1 MNDKLIFYVK
11 RRFAVL
17 ILILVTQVQG
27 CSFQSKQFNALKA
40 VLTQRE
46 PITAVSWMLEVEDAQ
61 IVVYPIQSDEGVI
74 FSDGRTLFLKF
85 DGWHILEVQ
94 GLNGTTNR
102 RSVENLDRVR
112 LAYNIRNDSQGQS
125 GELISEEMINQEEIG
140 PQQLEGSSQSYNLDC
155 SQWLRSELRAGHQF
169 SQSCAF
175 IKNERFLNVIDV
187 DQSGDISKIS
197 TLVHPGGLRVNL
209 SRSSVDI

>member
-1 MNDKLIFYVK
+1 VNDRVIFFVK
-11 RRFAVL
+11 RRFA
-17 ILILVTQVQG
+17 ILMLMLFTQIQG

-46 PITAVSWMLEVEDAQ
+46 PITAVSWMLEIEDAQ

-85 DGWHILEVQ
+85 DGWHILEIQ
-94 GLNGTTNR
+94 GLSGTTNG
-102 RSVENLDRVR
+102 RSVEDLDRVR
-112 LAYNIRNDSQGQS
+112 LAYNIRNDSQGQNE
-125 GELISEEMINQEEIG
+125 ELTNEEEMG
-140 PQQLEGSSQSYNLDC
+140 PQLEGSSQRYNLDC
-155 SQWLRSELRAGHQF
+155 AQWLRSELRAGHQF
-169 SQSCAF
+169 SQTCAF
-175 IKNERFLNVIDV
+175 TKNERFLNVIDV

>member
-1 MNDKLIFYVK
+1 MNDKVISFVK

-17 ILILVTQVQG
+17 MLILFTQIQG

-46 PITAVSWMLEVEDAQ
+46 PITAVSWMLEIEDAQ
-61 IVVYPIQSDEGVI
+61 IVVYAIQSDEGVI

-85 DGWHILEVQ
+85 DGWHILEIQ
-94 GLNGTTNR
+94 GLSGTTNG
-102 RSVENLDRVR
+102 RSVEDLDRVR
-112 LAYNIRNDSQGQS
+112 LAYNIRNDSQGQNE
-125 GELISEEMINQEEIG
+125 ELTNEEEMG
-140 PQQLEGSSQSYNLDC
+140 PQLEGSSQRYNLDC
-155 SQWLRSELRAGHQF
+155 AQWLRSELRAGHQF
-169 SQSCAF
+169 SQTCAF
-175 IKNERFLNVIDV
+175 TKNERFLNVIDV

>member
-1 MNDKLIFYVK
+1 MNDKVISFVK

-17 ILILVTQVQG
+17 MLILFTQIQG

-46 PITAVSWMLEVEDAQ
+46 PITAVSWMLEIEDAQ
-61 IVVYPIQSDEGVI
+61 IVVYAIQSDEGVI

-94 GLNGTTNR
+94 GLSGTTNG
-102 RSVENLDRVR
+102 RSVEDLDRVR
-112 LAYNIRNDSQGQS
+112 LAYNIRNDSQGQNE
-125 GELISEEMINQEEIG
+125 ELTNEVEMG
-140 PQQLEGSSQSYNLDC
+140 PQLEGSSQRYNLDC
-155 SQWLRSELRAGHQF
+155 AQWLRSELRAGHQF

-175 IKNERFLNVIDV
+175 TKNERFLNVIDV

>member
-1 MNDKLIFYVK
+1 M
-11 RRFAVL
+11 L
-17 ILILVTQVQG
+17 ILFTQIQG

-46 PITAVSWMLEVEDAQ
+46 PITAVSWMLEIEDAQ

-85 DGWHILEVQ
+85 DGWHILEIQ
-94 GLNGTTNR
+94 GLSGTTNG
-102 RSVENLDRVR
+102 RSVEDLDRVR
-112 LAYNIRNDSQGQS
+112 LAYNIRNDSQGQNE
-125 GELISEEMINQEEIG
+125 ELTNEEEMG
-140 PQQLEGSSQSYNLDC
+140 PQLEGSSQRYNLDC
-155 SQWLRSELRAGHQF
+155 AQWLRSELRAGHQF
-169 SQSCAF
+169 SQTCAF
-175 IKNERFLNVIDV
+175 TKNERFLNVIDV

>member
-1 MNDKLIFYVK
+1 MNDKVISFVK

-17 ILILVTQVQG
+17 MLILFTQIQG

-46 PITAVSWMLEVEDAQ
+46 PITAVSWMLEIEDAQ

-94 GLNGTTNR
+94 GLSGTTNG
-102 RSVENLDRVR
+102 RSVEDLDRVR
-112 LAYNIRNDSQGQS
+112 LAYNIRNDSQGQNE
-125 GELISEEMINQEEIG
+125 ELTNEEEMR
-140 PQQLEGSSQSYNLDC
+140 PQLEGSSQRYNLDC
-155 SQWLRSELRAGHQF
+155 AQWLRSELRAGHQF

-175 IKNERFLNVIDV
+175 TKNERFLNVIDV

-209 SRSSVDI
+209 SKSSVDI

>member
-1 MNDKLIFYVK
+1 MNDKVISFVK

-17 ILILVTQVQG
+17 MLILFTQIQG

-46 PITAVSWMLEVEDAQ
+46 PITAVSWMLEIEDAQ
-61 IVVYPIQSDEGVI
+61 IVVYAIQSDEGVI

-94 GLNGTTNR
+94 GLSGTTNG
-102 RSVENLDRVR
+102 RSVEDLDRVR
-112 LAYNIRNDSQGQS
+112 LAYNIRNDSQGQNE
-125 GELISEEMINQEEIG
+125 ELTNEEEMG
-140 PQQLEGSSQSYNLDC
+140 PQLEGSSQRYNLDC
-155 SQWLRSELRAGHQF
+155 AQWLRSELRAGHQF
-169 SQSCAF
+169 SQTCAF
-175 IKNERFLNVIDV
+175 TKNERFLNMIDV

>member
-1 MNDKLIFYVK
+1 VNDKVISFVK

-17 ILILVTQVQG
+17 MLILFTQIQG

-40 VLTQRE
+40 VLTQRD
-46 PITAVSWMLEVEDAQ
+46 PITAVSWMLEIEDAQ

-94 GLNGTTNR
+94 GLSGTTNG
-102 RSVENLDRVR
+102 RSVEDLDRVR
-112 LAYNIRNDSQGQS
+112 LAYNIRNDSQGQNE
-125 GELISEEMINQEEIG
+125 ELTNEEEMG
-140 PQQLEGSSQSYNLDC
+140 PQLEGSSQRYNLDC
-155 SQWLRSELRAGHQF
+155 AQWLRSELRAGHQF
-169 SQSCAF
+169 SQTCAF
-175 IKNERFLNVIDV
+175 TKNERFLNMIDV

>member
-1 MNDKLIFYVK
+1 MNDKVISFVK

-17 ILILVTQVQG
+17 MLILFTQIQG

-46 PITAVSWMLEVEDAQ
+46 PITAVSWMLEIEDAQ

-94 GLNGTTNR
+94 GLSGTTNG
-102 RSVENLDRVR
+102 RSVEDLDRVR
-112 LAYNIRNDSQGQS
+112 LAYNIRNDSQGQNE
-125 GELISEEMINQEEIG
+125 ELTNEEEMG
-140 PQQLEGSSQSYNLDC
+140 PQLEGSSQRYNLDC
-155 SQWLRSELRAGHQF
+155 AQWLRSELRAGHQF
-169 SQSCAF
+169 SQTCAF
-175 IKNERFLNVIDV
+175 TKNERFLNVIDV

-197 TLVHPGGLRVNL
+197 TLVHPGGLRISL
-209 SRSSVDI
+209 SRSLVDI

>member
-1 MNDKLIFYVK
+1 MNDKVISFVK

-17 ILILVTQVQG
+17 MLILFTQIQG

-46 PITAVSWMLEVEDAQ
+46 PITAVSWMLEIEDAQ

-94 GLNGTTNR
+94 GLSGTTNG
-102 RSVENLDRVR
+102 RSVEDLDRVR
-112 LAYNIRNDSQGQS
+112 LAYNIRNDSQGQNE
-125 GELISEEMINQEEIG
+125 ELTNEVEMG
-140 PQQLEGSSQSYNLDC
+140 PQLEGSSQRYNLDC
-155 SQWLRSELRAGHQF
+155 AQWLRSELRAGHQF
-169 SQSCAF
+169 SQTCAF
-175 IKNERFLNVIDV
+175 TKNERFLNVIDV

-197 TLVHPGGLRVNL
+197 TLVHPGGLRISL
-209 SRSSVDI
+209 SRSLVDI

>member
-1 MNDKLIFYVK
+1 MNDKVISFVK

-17 ILILVTQVQG
+17 MLILFTQIQG

-40 VLTQRE
+40 VLTQRD
-46 PITAVSWMLEVEDAQ
+46 PITAVSWMLEIEDAQ

-94 GLNGTTNR
+94 GLSGTTNG
-102 RSVENLDRVR
+102 RSVEDLDRVR
-112 LAYNIRNDSQGQS
+112 LAYNIRNDSQGQNE
-125 GELISEEMINQEEIG
+125 ELTNEEEMG
-140 PQQLEGSSQSYNLDC
+140 PQLEGSSQRYNLDC
-155 SQWLRSELRAGHQF
+155 AQWLRSELRAGHQF
-169 SQSCAF
+169 SQTCAF
-175 IKNERFLNVIDV
+175 TKNERFLNVIDV

-197 TLVHPGGLRVNL
+197 TLVHPGGLRVSL
-209 SRSSVDI
+209 SRSLVDI

>member
-1 MNDKLIFYVK
+1 MNDKLIFFGK

-74 FSDGRTLFLKF
+74 FSDGKTLFLKF
-85 DGWHILEVQ
+85 DGWHILEVR
-94 GLNGTTNR
+94 GLRGTLKR
-102 RSVENLDRVR
+102 RSVGDLDRVR

-140 PQQLEGSSQSYNLDC
+140 SQLEGSSQRYNLDC
-155 SQWLRSELRAGHQF
+155 AQWLRSELRAGHQF

>member
-1 MNDKLIFYVK
+1 VNDKVISFVK

-17 ILILVTQVQG
+17 MLILFTQIQG

-40 VLTQRE
+40 VLTQRD
-46 PITAVSWMLEVEDAQ
+46 PITAVSWMLEIEDAQ
-61 IVVYPIQSDEGVI
+61 IVVYPILSDEGVI

-94 GLNGTTNR
+94 GLSGTTNG
-102 RSVENLDRVR
+102 RSVEDLDRVR
-112 LAYNIRNDSQGQS
+112 LAYNIRNDSQGQNE
-125 GELISEEMINQEEIG
+125 ELTNEEEMG
-140 PQQLEGSSQSYNLDC
+140 PQLEGSSQRYNLDC
-155 SQWLRSELRAGHQF
+155 AQWLRSELRAGHQF
-169 SQSCAF
+169 SQTCAF
-175 IKNERFLNVIDV
+175 TKNERFLNVIDV

>member
-1 MNDKLIFYVK
+1 MNDKVISFVK

-17 ILILVTQVQG
+17 MLILFTQIQG

-46 PITAVSWMLEVEDAQ
+46 PITAVSWMLEIEDAQ
-61 IVVYPIQSDEGVI
+61 IVVYAIQSDEGVI

-94 GLNGTTNR
+94 GLSGTTNG
-102 RSVENLDRVR
+102 RSVEDLDRVR
-112 LAYNIRNDSQGQS
+112 LAYNIRNDSQGQNE
-125 GELISEEMINQEEIG
+125 ELTNEEEMG
-140 PQQLEGSSQSYNLDC
+140 LQLEGSSQRYNLDC
-155 SQWLRSELRAGHQF
+155 AQWLRSELRAGHQF
-169 SQSCAF
+169 SQTCAF
-175 IKNERFLNVIDV
+175 TKNERFLNVIDV

>member
-1 MNDKLIFYVK
+1 MNDKLIFFGK
-11 RRFAVL
+11 RRLAVL

-74 FSDGRTLFLKF
+74 FSDGKTLFLKF

-94 GLNGTTNR
+94 GLSGTTNG
-102 RSVENLDRVR
+102 RSVEDLDRVR
-112 LAYNIRNDSQGQS
+112 LTYNIRNDSQDQNE
-125 GELISEEMINQEEIG
+125 ELIEELINEEEIG
-140 PQQLEGSSQSYNLDC
+140 PQLEGSSQRYNLDC
-155 SQWLRSELRAGHQF
+155 AQWLRSELRAGHQF

-175 IKNERFLNVIDV
+175 TKNERFLNVIDV

-209 SRSSVDI
+209 SRSSADI

>member
-1 MNDKLIFYVK
+1 MNDKVISFVK

-17 ILILVTQVQG
+17 MLILFTQIQG

-46 PITAVSWMLEVEDAQ
+46 PITAVSWMLEIEDAQ

-85 DGWHILEVQ
+85 DGWHILEIQ
-94 GLNGTTNR
+94 GLSGTTNG
-102 RSVENLDRVR
+102 RSVEDLDRVR
-112 LAYNIRNDSQGQS
+112 LAYNIRNDSQGQNE
-125 GELISEEMINQEEIG
+125 ELTNEEEMG
-140 PQQLEGSSQSYNLDC
+140 PQLEGSSQRYNLDC
-155 SQWLRSELRAGHQF
+155 AQWLRSELRAGHQF

-175 IKNERFLNVIDV
+175 TKNERFLNVIDV

>member
-1 MNDKLIFYVK
+1 MNDKVISFVK

-17 ILILVTQVQG
+17 MLILFTQIQG

-40 VLTQRE
+40 VLTERE
-46 PITAVSWMLEVEDAQ
+46 PITAVSWMLEIEDAQ

-94 GLNGTTNR
+94 GLSGTTNG
-102 RSVENLDRVR
+102 RSVEDLDRVR

-125 GELISEEMINQEEIG
+125 EELINEEEIG
-140 PQQLEGSSQSYNLDC
+140 PQLEGSSQRYNLDC
-155 SQWLRSELRAGHQF
+155 AQWLRSELRAGHQF
-169 SQSCAF
+169 SQTCAF
-175 IKNERFLNVIDV
+175 TKNERFLNVIDV